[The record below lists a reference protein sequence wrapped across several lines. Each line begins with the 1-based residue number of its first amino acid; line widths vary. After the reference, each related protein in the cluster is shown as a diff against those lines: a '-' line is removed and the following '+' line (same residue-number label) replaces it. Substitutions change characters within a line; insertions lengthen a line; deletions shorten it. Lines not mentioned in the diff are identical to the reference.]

1 MQSGTVLARVAAGG
15 PPRVEA
21 RAAAGDRAR
30 LHPGLGVRFVLPGT
44 PGAAGRGVLREIS
57 PELEAGGTAPVV
69 AEATAGAGLP
79 ASGEGVEVHVELDAR
94 PDALTVPEEAL
105 VVSEGGSALYV
116 VEGGAA
122 RRRPVVTGARGEG
135 RIEVVSG
142 LAAGD
147 KVVVS
152 GAALLS
158 DGVRVEAVEEPRARG
173 EEMIRRAI
181 ERPVSTL
188 LGALTVVVL
197 GVFSLLRLPVS
208 LLPALERPAL
218 EITATAPGSAR
229 EELLE
234 RVTRPLEQRLT
245 AVSGVTAVRSST
257 ADGFAR
263 VRVESE
269 WQTDPD
275 RLRIEAERRLAGL
288 EAPGVELAV
297 ELVAGDAE
305 PIVEVAVFGGTSGAA
320 RTAFTREVLV
330 PELARL
336 DGAGRIETLGLAP
349 LHPVV
354 RPRAA
359 ALAARG
365 LTPADLVA
373 RLRPVGTAVAAGRAR
388 AGAAVRPLLVREDA
402 SSLDALRAL
411 RLQGPR
417 GESVLGDVA
426 GVSLEEVRDGS
437 FFRLAGREGTLVRV
451 FRAPEAN
458 AVALAARV
466 RERTAELGKRAAA
479 GLRVQVV
486 ADRSAEVAAA
496 LRTMGLAALIGLA
509 LGVAVL
515 RLLLGRWRPTLALA
529 VAVPASMLATFS
541 AFHLCGVPLDV
552 VSLAGL
558 ALAAG
563 MLVDSS
569 VVVLEAIE
577 TARARG
583 EAEPEVA
590 GTKQIALPV
599 VAGFLATAV
608 VFLPLVYL
616 QGLAR
621 AFFGAQAFAIVASLA
636 ASLLFSLTVTPV
648 LARDRRARRR
658 ARADPRPRRLPAPA
672 RRRPGPAGARRCWRR
687 WRPRAVALLA
697 LAVLPRELVPDAA
710 TRDLVVRYRLDPD
723 LAPEAARRLGAEVE
737 ARTAAALAGAQA
749 GRLAWQSPESER
761 PPDDAEETG
770 RIELRFADPASAARA
785 AEAAA
790 AALARLPGVEVW
802 VEPRPSAFL
811 QSIERAGRRLEV
823 VASAATPERAAALAR
838 RVEARLR
845 RRPACARRACRRD
858 RDRTALLLSWD
869 VPRLAALGADRD
881 RLEAAGAR
889 GPGGPDRRP
898 RPHRRRR
905 ARHRGPPDRAGG
917 PGAAAG
923 PGAAKADEPGVL
935 PLGALARLDAGV
947 APARARTRGR
957 PAGGAPGLR
966 RAASGDREP
975 EALLRGVARAADEQ
989 VAPGGQ
995 ALELRRAFGQ
1005 LRLAL
1010 SLSLLLVFLT
1020 VAALYESLRTPL
1032 VVMTTV
1038 PVALGGALGLLALTG
1053 QSAQR
1058 PLLPRP
1064 HPARRH
1070 RGQQRHRAGPPRSR
1084 TTSAPAPG

>member
-1 MQSGTVLARVAAGG
+1 
-15 PPRVEA
+15 
-21 RAAAGDRAR
+21 
-30 LHPGLGVRFVLPGT
+30 
-44 PGAAGRGVLREIS
+44 
-57 PELEAGGTAPVV
+57 
-69 AEATAGAGLP
+69 
-79 ASGEGVEVHVELDAR
+79 
-94 PDALTVPEEAL
+94 
-105 VVSEGGSALYV
+105 
-116 VEGGAA
+116 
-122 RRRPVVTGARGEG
+122 
-135 RIEVVSG
+135 
-142 LAAGD
+142 
-147 KVVVS
+147 
-152 GAALLS
+152 
-158 DGVRVEAVEEPRARG
+158 
-173 EEMIRRAI
+173 MIRRAI

-257 ADGFAR
+257 GDGFAR

-288 EAPGVELAV
+288 EAPGVALAV
-297 ELVAGDAE
+297 ELVADDAE
-305 PIVEVAVFGGTSGAA
+305 PIVEVAVFGGQSGGESGAT
-320 RTAFTREVLV
+320 RTAFAREVLV

-515 RLLLGRWRPTLALA
+515 RLMLGSWRPTLALA

-569 VVVLEAIE
+569 VVVLESIA

-648 LARDRRARRR
+648 LARDRRA
-658 ARADPRPRRLPAPA
+658 
-672 RRRPGPAGARRCWRR
+672 GGARGRTPGRTAYLR
-687 WRPRAVALLA
+687 LLDGALARPAVPVLAAVAATAVALLA
-697 LAVLPRELVPDAA
+697 LAVLPRELVPNAE
-710 TRDLVVRYRLDPD
+710 TRDLVVRYRLSPD
-723 LAPEAARRLGAEVE
+723 LAPEAARRLGGIVE
-737 ARTAAALAGAQA
+737 ARTAAAAGAQA
-749 GRLAWQSPESER
+749 GRLAWQSPES
-761 PPDDAEETG
+761 DLTAGDAEETG
-770 RIELRFADPASAARA
+770 RIELRFPDPASAAQARKKLRA
-785 AEAAA
+785 A
-790 AALARLPGVEVW
+790 LSRLPDVEVW
-802 VEPRPSAFL
+802 VEPRTSAFL

-838 RVEARLR
+838 RVEERLR
-845 RRPACARRACRRD
+845 SAAGLREAGLRRD
-858 RDRTALLLSWD
+858 RDRAALLLSWD
-869 VPRLAALGADRD
+869 IPRLASLGADRD
-881 RLEAAGAR
+881 QLEQQVRAALGEQTA
-889 GPGGPDRRP
+889 G
-898 RPHRRRR
+898 R
-905 ARHRGPPDRAGG
+905 ARIDGVEPDIVVRPTQQEDPALLPVLTTSRADG
-917 PGAAAG
+917 
-923 PGAAKADEPGVL
+923 PGVL
-935 PLGALARLDAGV
+935 PLGALARFDAGARPLV
-947 APARARTRGR
+947 LEREDGLPAVRLAFD
-957 PAGGAPGLR
+957 GGLGNR
-966 RAASGDREP
+966 DP

-1020 VAALYESLRTPL
+1020 VAALYESLTTPL

-1038 PVALGGALGLLALTG
+1038 PVALGGALGLLAAAG
-1053 QSAQR
+1053 QTLNVLSFLGLI
-1058 PLLPRP
+1058 LL
-1064 HPARRH
+1064 AGIVVNNAIVLVH
-1070 RGQQRHRAGPPRSR
+1070 RIEDHLRAGSAVDAAVRQAGAERYRPILMTTLTTVAGMLPLALLGGEGVELRRSLALAVIGGMTLSTFASLLLVPVLYR
-1084 TTSAPAPG
+1084 FIHRNR

>member
-1 MQSGTVLARVAAGG
+1 
-15 PPRVEA
+15 
-21 RAAAGDRAR
+21 
-30 LHPGLGVRFVLPGT
+30 
-44 PGAAGRGVLREIS
+44 
-57 PELEAGGTAPVV
+57 
-69 AEATAGAGLP
+69 
-79 ASGEGVEVHVELDAR
+79 
-94 PDALTVPEEAL
+94 
-105 VVSEGGSALYV
+105 
-116 VEGGAA
+116 
-122 RRRPVVTGARGEG
+122 
-135 RIEVVSG
+135 
-142 LAAGD
+142 
-147 KVVVS
+147 
-152 GAALLS
+152 
-158 DGVRVEAVEEPRARG
+158 
-173 EEMIRRAI
+173 MIRRAI

-208 LLPALERPAL
+208 LLPSLERPGL

-234 RVTRPLEQRLT
+234 RVTRPLEQRLA
-245 AVSGVTAVRSST
+245 AVPGVTAVRSST
-257 ADGFAR
+257 GDGFAR
-263 VRVESE
+263 VRVESQ

-288 EAPGVELAV
+288 ESPGTTLAV

-305 PIVEVAVFGGTSGAA
+305 PIVEVAVFGGDSGAA

-336 DGAGRIETLGLAP
+336 EGAGKIETLGLAP

-373 RLRPVGTAVAAGRAR
+373 RLKPVGESVAAGRAR

-402 SSLDALRAL
+402 PSLDALRGL
-411 RLQGPR
+411 RLQGPK

-426 GVSLEEVRDGS
+426 DVAVEEVRDGT
-437 FFRLAGREGTLVRV
+437 FFRLDGREGTLVRV
-451 FRAPEAN
+451 YRAPEAN
-458 AVALAARV
+458 AVALASRV
-466 RERTAELGKRAAA
+466 RERAAELGRRAAS
-479 GLRVQVV
+479 GLRVEV
-486 ADRSAEVAAA
+486 AVDRSQEVVAA
-496 LRTMGLAALIGLA
+496 LRELGEAALVGLI
-509 LGVAVL
+509 LGIAVL

-569 VVVLEAIE
+569 IVVLEAIE

-583 EAEPEVA
+583 EAEPEIA
-590 GTKQIALPV
+590 GTRQIALPV
-599 VAGFLATAV
+599 IAGFLTTAV

-648 LARDRRARRR
+648 LARDRRASA
-658 ARADPRPRRLPAPA
+658 ARGWTPGRDAYLRLLDGFLTRPALPVL
-672 RRRPGPAGARRCWRR
+672 GALAAT
-687 WRPRAVALLA
+687 AVALLA
-697 LAVLPRELVPDAA
+697 VLALPRELVPDAA
-710 TRDLVVRYRLDPD
+710 ARDLVVRYRLDPD
-723 LAPEAARRLGAEVE
+723 LAPEAARRAGAEVE
-737 ARTAAALAGAQA
+737 AKAAEVIGPI
-749 GRLAWQSPESER
+749 GRIRPIGRIAWQSP
-761 PPDDAEETG
+761 DDQAEETG
-770 RIELRFADPASAARA
+770 KIELRFADPAGAAQARKRLRS
-785 AEAAA
+785 E
-790 AALARLPGVEVW
+790 LARLPGVEVW

-811 QSIERAGRRLEV
+811 QSIEKAGRRLEV

-838 RVEARLR
+838 RAEERLRSAAGLREARLR
-845 RRPACARRACRRD
+845 RDQDRAS
-858 RDRTALLLSWD
+858 LLLAWD

-881 RLEAAGAR
+881 RLEEQVREALADQTAGRVRIEGVEPDVVVRPTVQEDPAR
-889 GPGGPDRRP
+889 LPVVPVADK
-898 RPHRRRR
+898 
-905 ARHRGPPDRAGG
+905 
-917 PGAAAG
+917 GA
-923 PGAAKADEPGVL
+923 L
-935 PLGALARLDAGV
+935 PLAALARLDAG
-947 APARARTRGR
+947 ARPPALEREDGQ
-957 PAGGAPGLR
+957 PAVRLAFDGTLGNR
-966 RAASGDREP
+966 DP
-975 EALLRGVARAADEQ
+975 EELLRGVARAADEQ

-1020 VAALYESLRTPL
+1020 VAALYESLVTPL

-1038 PVALGGALGLLALTG
+1038 PVALGGALGLLALSG
-1053 QSAQR
+1053 QTLNVLSFLGLI
-1058 PLLPRP
+1058 LL
-1064 HPARRH
+1064 AGIVVNNAIVLVH
-1070 RGQQRHRAGPPRSR
+1070 RIEDHLRAGLSVDEAVRQAGAERYRPILMTTLATVAGMLPLALLGGEGVELRRSLALAVIGGMSLSTFASLLLVPVLYR
-1084 TTSAPAPG
+1084 WTRRARQ

>member
-1 MQSGTVLARVAAGG
+1 
-15 PPRVEA
+15 
-21 RAAAGDRAR
+21 
-30 LHPGLGVRFVLPGT
+30 
-44 PGAAGRGVLREIS
+44 
-57 PELEAGGTAPVV
+57 
-69 AEATAGAGLP
+69 
-79 ASGEGVEVHVELDAR
+79 
-94 PDALTVPEEAL
+94 
-105 VVSEGGSALYV
+105 
-116 VEGGAA
+116 
-122 RRRPVVTGARGEG
+122 
-135 RIEVVSG
+135 
-142 LAAGD
+142 
-147 KVVVS
+147 
-152 GAALLS
+152 
-158 DGVRVEAVEEPRARG
+158 
-173 EEMIRRAI
+173 MIRRAI

-188 LGALTVVVL
+188 LGALTIVVL

-257 ADGFAR
+257 GDGFAR

-288 EAPGVELAV
+288 EAPGVALAV

-305 PIVEVAVFGGTSGAA
+305 PIVEVAVFDGPSGAA

-336 DGAGRIETLGLAP
+336 EGAGRVETLGLAP
-349 LHPVV
+349 LHPVI

-365 LTPADLVA
+365 LTPSDLVA
-373 RLRPVGTAVAAGRAR
+373 RLQPVGTAVAAGRAR

-402 SSLDALRAL
+402 ASLDALRAL
-411 RLQGPR
+411 RVQGPK
-417 GESVLGDVA
+417 GESVLGDMA
-426 GVSLEEVRDGS
+426 GVALEEVRDGS

-486 ADRSAEVAAA
+486 ADRSAEVVSA
-496 LRTMGLAALIGLA
+496 LRTMGLAALVGLA

-515 RLLLGRWRPTLALA
+515 RLLLGSWRPTLALA

-569 VVVLEAIE
+569 VVVLESIA

-583 EAEPEVA
+583 KSESEAEPEVA

-648 LARDRRARRR
+648 LARDRRA
-658 ARADPRPRRLPAPA
+658 
-672 RRRPGPAGARRCWRR
+672 GGARGRTPGRAVYLR
-687 WRPRAVALLA
+687 LLDGALARPAVPVLAALAATAVALLS
-697 LAVLPRELVPDAA
+697 LAVLPRELVPDAE
-710 TRDLVVRYRLDPD
+710 TRDLVVRYRLPPD
-723 LAPEAARRLGAEVE
+723 LAPEAARRLGGVVE
-737 ARTAAALAGAQA
+737 ARTAAVLTGVQT
-749 GRLAWQSPESER
+749 GRLAWQSPESELTAG
-761 PPDDAEETG
+761 DAEETG
-770 RIELRFADPASAARA
+770 RIELRFPDPASAARA
-785 AEAAA
+785 RKTLR
-790 AALARLPGVEVW
+790 AALSRLPDVEVW
-802 VEPRPSAFL
+802 VEPRTSAFL
-811 QSIERAGRRLEV
+811 QSIERTGRRLEV
-823 VASAATPERAAALAR
+823 VASAATPERATALAR
-838 RVEARLR
+838 RVEERLR
-845 RRPACARRACRRD
+845 GNGLREAGLRRD
-858 RDRTALLLSWD
+858 RDRAALLLSWD

-881 RLEAAGAR
+881 QLEQQVRAALADQTAGRVRIDGVEPDIVIRPTQQEDPALLPVLATSMADGA
-889 GPGGPDRRP
+889 
-898 RPHRRRR
+898 
-905 ARHRGPPDRAGG
+905 
-917 PGAAAG
+917 
-923 PGAAKADEPGVL
+923 GVL
-935 PLGALARLDAGV
+935 PLGALARFDAG
-947 APARARTRGR
+947 ARPPVLEREDGLPSVRLAFD
-957 PAGGAPGLR
+957 GGLGNR
-966 RAASGDREP
+966 DP

-1020 VAALYESLRTPL
+1020 VAALYESLTTPL

-1038 PVALGGALGLLALTG
+1038 PVALGGALGLLAAAG
-1053 QSAQR
+1053 QTLNVLSFLGLI
-1058 PLLPRP
+1058 LL
-1064 HPARRH
+1064 AGIVVNNAIVFVH
-1070 RGQQRHRAGPPRSR
+1070 RIEDHLRAGLRVDAAVRQAGAERYRPILMTTLTTVAGMLPLALLGGEGVELRRSLALAVIGGMTLSTFASLLLVPVLYRFVHR
-1084 TTSAPAPG
+1084 TR

>member
-1 MQSGTVLARVAAGG
+1 
-15 PPRVEA
+15 
-21 RAAAGDRAR
+21 
-30 LHPGLGVRFVLPGT
+30 
-44 PGAAGRGVLREIS
+44 
-57 PELEAGGTAPVV
+57 
-69 AEATAGAGLP
+69 
-79 ASGEGVEVHVELDAR
+79 
-94 PDALTVPEEAL
+94 
-105 VVSEGGSALYV
+105 
-116 VEGGAA
+116 
-122 RRRPVVTGARGEG
+122 
-135 RIEVVSG
+135 
-142 LAAGD
+142 
-147 KVVVS
+147 
-152 GAALLS
+152 
-158 DGVRVEAVEEPRARG
+158 
-173 EEMIRRAI
+173 MIRRAI

-257 ADGFAR
+257 GDGFAR

-288 EAPGVELAV
+288 EATGVTLAV

-305 PIVEVAVFGGTSGAA
+305 PIVEVAVFDGPSDNKSGAA

-365 LTPADLVA
+365 LTPSDLVA
-373 RLRPVGTAVAAGRAR
+373 RLKPVGTAVAAGRAR

-411 RLQGPR
+411 RLQGPK

-515 RLLLGRWRPTLALA
+515 RLMLGSWRPTLALA

-569 VVVLEAIE
+569 VVVLESIA
-577 TARARG
+577 TVRARG
-583 EAEPEVA
+583 ESDPEVEPEVA

-648 LARDRRARRR
+648 LARDRRA
-658 ARADPRPRRLPAPA
+658 
-672 RRRPGPAGARRCWRR
+672 GGARGRTPGRAAYLR
-687 WRPRAVALLA
+687 LLDGALARPAAPVLAALAATAMALLA
-697 LAVLPRELVPDAA
+697 LAVLPRELVPDAE
-710 TRDLVVRYRLDPD
+710 TRDLVVRYRLSSD
-723 LAPEAARRLGAEVE
+723 LAPEAARRLGGIVE
-737 ARTAAALAGAQA
+737 TRTAAVAGAQV
-749 GRLAWQSPESER
+749 GRLAWQSSES
-761 PPDDAEETG
+761 DLSAGDAGETG

-785 AEAAA
+785 RKKLR
-790 AALARLPGVEVW
+790 AALSRLPDVEVW
-802 VEPRPSAFL
+802 VEPRTSAFL

-823 VASAATPERAAALAR
+823 VASAATPERATALAR
-838 RVEARLR
+838 RVEERLGGAAGLR
-845 RRPACARRACRRD
+845 EAGLRRD
-858 RDRTALLLSWD
+858 RDRAALLLSWD

-881 RLEAAGAR
+881 QLEQQVRAALGEQTA
-889 GPGGPDRRP
+889 G
-898 RPHRRRR
+898 R
-905 ARHRGPPDRAGG
+905 ARIDGVE
-917 PGAAAG
+917 PGIVVRPTQQEDPALLPVLANG
-923 PGAAKADEPGVL
+923 KADGPGVL
-935 PLGALARLDAGV
+935 PLGALARFDAGS
-947 APARARTRGR
+947 R
-957 PAGGAPGLR
+957 PPVLEREDGLAAVRLAFDGALGNL
-966 RAASGDREP
+966 DP

-1010 SLSLLLVFLT
+1010 SLSLLLVFLA
-1020 VAALYESLRTPL
+1020 VAALYESLTTPL

-1038 PVALGGALGLLALTG
+1038 PVALGGALGLLAAAGQTLNVLSFLGLILLAGIVVNNAIVLVHRIEDHLRAGSAVDAAVHQAGAERYRPILMTTLTTVAG
-1053 QSAQR
+1053 ML
-1058 PLLPRP
+1058 PLALLGGEGVEL
-1064 HPARRH
+1064 RRSLALAVIGGMTLSTFASLLLVPVLY
-1070 RGQQRHRAGPPRSR
+1070 RFVHRAR
-1084 TTSAPAPG
+1084 

>member
-1 MQSGTVLARVAAGG
+1 
-15 PPRVEA
+15 
-21 RAAAGDRAR
+21 
-30 LHPGLGVRFVLPGT
+30 
-44 PGAAGRGVLREIS
+44 
-57 PELEAGGTAPVV
+57 
-69 AEATAGAGLP
+69 
-79 ASGEGVEVHVELDAR
+79 
-94 PDALTVPEEAL
+94 
-105 VVSEGGSALYV
+105 
-116 VEGGAA
+116 
-122 RRRPVVTGARGEG
+122 
-135 RIEVVSG
+135 
-142 LAAGD
+142 
-147 KVVVS
+147 
-152 GAALLS
+152 
-158 DGVRVEAVEEPRARG
+158 
-173 EEMIRRAI
+173 MIRRAI

-257 ADGFAR
+257 GDGFAR

-288 EAPGVELAV
+288 EAPGVALAV

-305 PIVEVAVFGGTSGAA
+305 PIVEVAVFDGASGAA

-336 DGAGRIETLGLAP
+336 DGAGRVETLGLAP

-373 RLRPVGTAVAAGRAR
+373 RLQPVGTAVAAGRAR

-411 RLQGPR
+411 RLQGPK

-479 GLRVQVV
+479 GLRIQVV

-509 LGVAVL
+509 LGIAVL
-515 RLLLGRWRPTLALA
+515 RLMLGSWRPTLALA

-569 VVVLEAIE
+569 VVVLESIA

-583 EAEPEVA
+583 ESDPEVA
-590 GTKQIALPV
+590 GTQQIALPV
-599 VAGFLATAV
+599 GAGFLATAV

-648 LARDRRARRR
+648 LARDRRA
-658 ARADPRPRRLPAPA
+658 
-672 RRRPGPAGARRCWRR
+672 GGARGRTPGRAAYLR
-687 WRPRAVALLA
+687 LLDGALARPAVPVLAAVAATAVALLA
-697 LAVLPRELVPDAA
+697 LAVLPRELVPNAE
-710 TRDLVVRYRLDPD
+710 TRDLVVRYRLPPD
-723 LAPEAARRLGAEVE
+723 LAPEAARRLGGIVE
-737 ARTAAALAGAQA
+737 ARTAAAAGVQA
-749 GRLAWQSPESER
+749 GRLAWQSPES
-761 PPDDAEETG
+761 DLTAGDAEETG
-770 RIELRFADPASAARA
+770 RIELRFADPASAAQARKKLRA
-785 AEAAA
+785 A
-790 AALARLPGVEVW
+790 LSRLPDVEVW
-802 VEPRPSAFL
+802 VEPRTSTFL
-811 QSIERAGRRLEV
+811 QSIERTGRRLEV
-823 VASAATPERAAALAR
+823 VASAATPERATALAR
-838 RVEARLR
+838 RVEERLGGGGLR
-845 RRPACARRACRRD
+845 EAGLRRD
-858 RDRTALLLSWD
+858 RDRAALLLSWD

-881 RLEAAGAR
+881 QLEQQVRAALREQTAG
-889 GPGGPDRRP
+889 
-898 RPHRRRR
+898 R
-905 ARHRGPPDRAGG
+905 ARIDGVEPDIVVRPTQQEDPALLPVLATSRADG
-917 PGAAAG
+917 
-923 PGAAKADEPGVL
+923 PGVL
-935 PLGALARLDAGV
+935 PLGALARFDAGARPPV
-947 APARARTRGR
+947 LEREDGLPAVRLAFDGSLGNR
-957 PAGGAPGLR
+957 
-966 RAASGDREP
+966 DP

-1020 VAALYESLRTPL
+1020 VAALYESLTTPL

-1038 PVALGGALGLLALTG
+1038 PVALGGALGLLALAG
-1053 QSAQR
+1053 QTLNVLSFLGLI
-1058 PLLPRP
+1058 LL
-1064 HPARRH
+1064 AGIVINNAIVLVH
-1070 RGQQRHRAGPPRSR
+1070 RIEDHLRAGSAVDAAVRQAGAERYRPILMTTLTTVAGMLPLALLGGEGVELRRSLALAVIGGMTLSTFASLLLVPVLYR
-1084 TTSAPAPG
+1084 FVHRNR

>member
-1 MQSGTVLARVAAGG
+1 
-15 PPRVEA
+15 
-21 RAAAGDRAR
+21 
-30 LHPGLGVRFVLPGT
+30 
-44 PGAAGRGVLREIS
+44 
-57 PELEAGGTAPVV
+57 
-69 AEATAGAGLP
+69 
-79 ASGEGVEVHVELDAR
+79 
-94 PDALTVPEEAL
+94 
-105 VVSEGGSALYV
+105 
-116 VEGGAA
+116 
-122 RRRPVVTGARGEG
+122 
-135 RIEVVSG
+135 
-142 LAAGD
+142 
-147 KVVVS
+147 
-152 GAALLS
+152 
-158 DGVRVEAVEEPRARG
+158 
-173 EEMIRRAI
+173 MIRRAI

-208 LLPALERPAL
+208 LLPSLERPGL
-218 EITATAPGSAR
+218 TITATAPGSAR

-234 RVTRPLEQRLT
+234 RVTRPLEQRLA
-245 AVSGVTAVRSST
+245 AVPGVTAVRST
-257 ADGFAR
+257 TGDGFAT

-288 EAPGVELAV
+288 EAPGTTLAV

-305 PIVEVAVFGGTSGAA
+305 PIVEVAVFGGEPGA
-320 RTAFTREVLV
+320 RTAFTRGVLV

-336 DGAGRIETLGLAP
+336 EGAGKIETLGLAP

-373 RLRPVGTAVAAGRAR
+373 RLKPVGESVAAGRAR

-411 RLQGPR
+411 RLQH
-417 GESVLGDVA
+417 ESVLGDVA
-426 GVSLEEVRDGS
+426 DVAVEEVRDGT
-437 FFRLAGREGTLVRV
+437 FFRLDGREGTLVRV
-451 FRAPEAN
+451 YRAPEAN

-466 RERTAELGKRAAA
+466 RERAAELGRRTAA

-486 ADRSAEVAAA
+486 VDRSQEVVAA
-496 LRTMGLAALIGLA
+496 LRELGIAVLIGLI

-529 VAVPASMLATFS
+529 VAVPSSMLATFS

-569 VVVLEAIE
+569 IVVLEAIE

-583 EAEPEVA
+583 EAEPEIA
-590 GTKQIALPV
+590 GTRQIALPV
-599 VAGFLATAV
+599 IAGFLTTAV

-648 LARDRRARRR
+648 LARDRRAGAGKGWTPGR
-658 ARADPRPRRLPAPA
+658 AAYLRLLDGALSRPALPVL
-672 RRRPGPAGARRCWRR
+672 GAMAAT
-687 WRPRAVALLA
+687 AVAV
-697 LAVLPRELVPDAA
+697 LAVLALPRELVPDAA
-710 TRDLVVRYRLDPD
+710 ARDLVVRYRLDPD

-737 ARTAAALAGAQA
+737 ERAAEIGPI
-749 GRLAWQSPESER
+749 GRIAWQSP
-761 PPDDAEETG
+761 DDQAEETG
-770 RIELRFADPASAARA
+770 RIELRFADPASAAKARRSLR
-785 AEAAA
+785 
-790 AALARLPGVEVW
+790 AALALPGVEVW

-811 QSIERAGRRLEV
+811 QSIEKAGRRLEV

-838 RVEARLR
+838 RVEDRLRSATGLRAARLR
-845 RRPACARRACRRD
+845 RDQDRA
-858 RDRTALLLSWD
+858 ALLLAWD

-881 RLEAAGAR
+881 RLEEQVREALADQTAGRVRMDGVEPDVVVRPTEPEDPALLPVVPAADKGA
-889 GPGGPDRRP
+889 
-898 RPHRRRR
+898 
-905 ARHRGPPDRAGG
+905 
-917 PGAAAG
+917 
-923 PGAAKADEPGVL
+923 L
-935 PLGALARLDAGV
+935 PLAALARLDPGV
-947 APARARTRGR
+947 RPPALEREDGQ
-957 PAGGAPGLR
+957 PAVRLAFDGGLGNR
-966 RAASGDREP
+966 DP
-975 EALLRGVARAADEQ
+975 EELLRGVARAADEQ
-989 VAPGGQ
+989 AAPGGQ

-1010 SLSLLLVFLT
+1010 CLSLLLVFLT
-1020 VAALYESLRTPL
+1020 VAALYESLVTPL

-1038 PVALGGALGLLALTG
+1038 PVALGGALGLLALSG
-1053 QSAQR
+1053 QSLNVLSFLGLI
-1058 PLLPRP
+1058 LL
-1064 HPARRH
+1064 AGIVVNNAIVLVH
-1070 RGQQRHRAGPPRSR
+1070 RIEDHLRAGARVDEAVRQAGAERYRPILMTTLATVAGMLPLALLGGEGVELRRSLALAVIGGMSLSAFASLLLVPVLYRWTRR
-1084 TTSAPAPG
+1084 TR

>member
-1 MQSGTVLARVAAGG
+1 V
-15 PPRVEA
+15 
-21 RAAAGDRAR
+21 
-30 LHPGLGVRFVLPGT
+30 
-44 PGAAGRGVLREIS
+44 
-57 PELEAGGTAPVV
+57 
-69 AEATAGAGLP
+69 
-79 ASGEGVEVHVELDAR
+79 
-94 PDALTVPEEAL
+94 
-105 VVSEGGSALYV
+105 
-116 VEGGAA
+116 
-122 RRRPVVTGARGEG
+122 
-135 RIEVVSG
+135 
-142 LAAGD
+142 
-147 KVVVS
+147 
-152 GAALLS
+152 
-158 DGVRVEAVEEPRARG
+158 
-173 EEMIRRAI
+173 IRRAI

-208 LLPALERPAL
+208 LLPSLERPGL
-218 EITATAPGSAR
+218 TITATAPDRAR

-234 RVTRPLEQRLT
+234 GVTRPLEQRL
-245 AVSGVTAVRSST
+245 AAIPGVTAVRSST
-257 ADGFAR
+257 GDGYAR

-288 EAPGVELAV
+288 ESPGIALAV
-297 ELVAGDAE
+297 ELVAGDPE
-305 PIVEVAVFGGTSGAA
+305 PIVEVAVFGGPSGGTRA
-320 RTAFTREVLV
+320 AFTREVLV

-336 DGAGRIETLGLAP
+336 EGAGKVETLGLAP
-349 LHPVV
+349 LHTVV

-373 RLRPVGTAVAAGRAR
+373 RLKPVGAGVAAGRAR
-388 AGAAVRPLLVREDA
+388 AGSAVRPLLVREDA
-402 SSLDALRAL
+402 LSLDALRAL
-411 RLQGPR
+411 RLQGPK

-426 GVSLEEVRDGS
+426 GVALEEVRDGS
-437 FFRLAGREGTLVRV
+437 FFRLDGREGALVRV
-451 FRAPEAN
+451 YRAPEAN

-466 RERTAELGKRAAA
+466 RERVGELGRRSAL

-486 ADRSAEVAAA
+486 ADRSQEVVGALRELGIAA
-496 LRTMGLAALIGLA
+496 LVGLL
-509 LGVAVL
+509 LGIVVL

-569 VVVLEAIE
+569 IVVLEAIE
-577 TARARG
+577 TARSRG
-583 EAEPEVA
+583 EAEPEIA

-599 VAGFLATAV
+599 VAGFLTTSV

-648 LARDRRARRR
+648 LARSRRTG
-658 ARADPRPRRLPAPA
+658 PA
-672 RRRPGPAGARRCWRR
+672 RGWTPGRAAYLRLLDLGLAKPILPVLAAGAATAVALI
-687 WRPRAVALLA
+687 AVALL
-697 LAVLPRELVPDAA
+697 PHELVPDAP

-723 LAPEAARRLGAEVE
+723 LAPEAARRVGAELD
-737 ARTAAALAGAQA
+737 ARTARTLTG
-749 GRLAWQSPESER
+749 GRAERFAWQSPAQAAQ
-761 PPDDAEETG
+761 DDAGETG
-770 RIELRFADPASAARA
+770 RIELHFPDPASAARA
-785 AEAAA
+785 RGRLRS
-790 AALARLPGVEVW
+790 ALALPGVEVW

-811 QSIERAGRRLEV
+811 QSIQRTGRRLEV

-845 RRPACARRACRRD
+845 GAAGLSEAHLRRD
-858 RDRTALLLSWD
+858 QDRTALLLAWD

-881 RLEAAGAR
+881 RLEEQVREALGDQTSGR
-889 GPGGPDRRP
+889 VRIDGVEPGIVILPTQDEDP
-898 RPHRRRR
+898 ALLPVVP
-905 ARHRGPPDRAGG
+905 A
-917 PGAAAG
+917 
-923 PGAAKADEPGVL
+923 AAKADGPGIL
-935 PLGALARLDAGV
+935 PLGALARLTPGI
-947 APARARTRGR
+947 R
-957 PAGGAPGLR
+957 PAALEREDGLPAVRLAFDGGLR
-966 RAASGDREP
+966 NRDPQE
-975 EALLRGVARAADEQ
+975 LLRGIARAADEQ
-989 VAPGGQ
+989 VVPGGQ
-995 ALELRRAFGQ
+995 ALELARAFGQ

-1038 PVALGGALGLLALTG
+1038 PVALGGALGALALSHQTLNIFSFLGLILLAGIVVNNAIVLVHRIEDHLRG
-1053 QSAQR
+1053 GEALERAVRLAGEERYR
-1058 PLLPRP
+1058 PILMTTLATVAGMLPLALLGGEGVEL
-1064 HPARRH
+1064 RRSLALAVIGGMSLSTFASLLLVPVLY
-1070 RGQQRHRAGPPRSR
+1070 RWTHRAK
-1084 TTSAPAPG
+1084 

>member
-1 MQSGTVLARVAAGG
+1 
-15 PPRVEA
+15 
-21 RAAAGDRAR
+21 
-30 LHPGLGVRFVLPGT
+30 
-44 PGAAGRGVLREIS
+44 
-57 PELEAGGTAPVV
+57 
-69 AEATAGAGLP
+69 
-79 ASGEGVEVHVELDAR
+79 
-94 PDALTVPEEAL
+94 
-105 VVSEGGSALYV
+105 
-116 VEGGAA
+116 
-122 RRRPVVTGARGEG
+122 
-135 RIEVVSG
+135 
-142 LAAGD
+142 
-147 KVVVS
+147 
-152 GAALLS
+152 
-158 DGVRVEAVEEPRARG
+158 
-173 EEMIRRAI
+173 MIRRAI

-208 LLPALERPAL
+208 LLPSLERPGL
-218 EITATAPGSAR
+218 TITATAPDRAR

-234 RVTRPLEQRLT
+234 GVTRPLEQRL
-245 AVSGVTAVRSST
+245 AAIPGVTAVRSYT
-257 ADGFAR
+257 GDGYAR

-288 EAPGVELAV
+288 ESPGVALAV

-305 PIVEVAVFGGTSGAA
+305 PIVEVAVFGGPSGGTRA
-320 RTAFTREVLV
+320 TFTREVLV

-336 DGAGRIETLGLAP
+336 EGAGKVETLGLAP
-349 LHPVV
+349 LHTVV

-373 RLRPVGTAVAAGRAR
+373 RLKPVGAGVAAGRAR
-388 AGAAVRPLLVREDA
+388 AGSAVRPLLVREDA

-411 RLQGPR
+411 RLQGPK

-426 GVSLEEVRDGS
+426 GVALEEVRDGS
-437 FFRLAGREGTLVRV
+437 FFRLDGRGGALVRV
-451 FRAPEAN
+451 YRAPEAN

-466 RERTAELGKRAAA
+466 RERVGDLERRSAS

-486 ADRSAEVAAA
+486 ADRSQEVVGALRELGIAA
-496 LRTMGLAALIGLA
+496 LVGLL
-509 LGVAVL
+509 LGIAVL

-569 VVVLEAIE
+569 IVVLEAIE

-583 EAEPEVA
+583 EAEPEIA
-590 GTKQIALPV
+590 GTRQIALPV
-599 VAGFLATAV
+599 VAGFLTTSV

-648 LARDRRARRR
+648 LARSRRTGPSRGWTPGRAAYLRLLDLGLARP
-658 ARADPRPRRLPAPA
+658 ALPVLAA
-672 RRRPGPAGARRCWRR
+672 AAAT
-687 WRPRAVALLA
+687 AVALLA
-697 LAVLPRELVPDAA
+697 VALLPHELVPDAP

-723 LAPEAARRLGAEVE
+723 LAPDAARRVGAEVE
-737 ARTAAALAGAQA
+737 ERTAVALRGVRTA
-749 GRLAWQSPESER
+749 RFAWQSPEQTAQ
-761 PPDDAEETG
+761 DDAEETG
-770 RIELRFADPASAARA
+770 RIELRFPDPGSAARA
-785 AEAAA
+785 RGRLR
-790 AALARLPGVEVW
+790 AALALPDVEVW

-811 QSIERAGRRLEV
+811 QSIERTGRRLEV

-845 RRPACARRACRRD
+845 STAGLREAHLRRD
-858 RDRTALLLSWD
+858 QDRTALLLTWD

-881 RLEAAGAR
+881 RLEEQVREALGDQASGR
-889 GPGGPDRRP
+889 VRIDGVESGIVVRP
-898 RPHRRRR
+898 TQDEDP
-905 ARHRGPPDRAGG
+905 ALLPVVPVFAKTD
-917 PGAAAG
+917 
-923 PGAAKADEPGVL
+923 AKANGTGVL
-935 PLGALARLDAGV
+935 PLGALARLTPGI
-947 APARARTRGR
+947 R
-957 PAGGAPGLR
+957 PAALEREDGLPAVRLAFDGGLR
-966 RAASGDREP
+966 NHDPQE
-975 EALLRGVARAADEQ
+975 LLHGIARAADEQ
-989 VAPGGQ
+989 VVPGGQ
-995 ALELRRAFGQ
+995 ALELARAFGQ

-1038 PVALGGALGLLALTG
+1038 PVALGGALGLLALAG
-1053 QSAQR
+1053 QTLNVFSFLGLI
-1058 PLLPRP
+1058 LL
-1064 HPARRH
+1064 AGIVVNNAIVLVH
-1070 RGQQRHRAGPPRSR
+1070 RIEDHLRAGEALERAVRLAGEERYRPILMTTLATVAGMLPLALLGGEGVELRRSLALAVIGGMSLSTFASLLLVPVLYR
-1084 TTSAPAPG
+1084 WTRGAR